1 VAAILLVLVAQQQIA
16 GVMVVAALIILG
28 REILVSGL
36 REFLAGL
43 RISVPVSRLAKWKT
57 GIQMVALGVVMVGPY
72 GPRGFYLE
80 EIGMVG
86 LALAA
91 LLTLITGY
99 DYLRAGLSYMD
110 RPKQEA

>member
-1 VAAILLVLVAQQQIA
+1 
-16 GVMVVAALIILG
+16 
-28 REILVSGL
+28 
-36 REFLAGL
+36 
-43 RISVPVSRLAKWKT
+43 
-57 GIQMVALGVVMVGPY
+57 
-72 GPRGFYLE
+72 
-80 EIGMVG
+80 MVG

>member
-1 VAAILLVLVAQQQIA
+1 MQRHAFGQ
-16 GVMVVAALIILG
+16 
-28 REILVSGL
+28 
-36 REFLAGL
+36 AGL
-43 RISVPVSRLAKWKT
+43 SGVKKAMEKRGKTLAVEASFPRNTVDIQPALAK
-57 GIQMVALGVVMVGPY
+57 IQAANPGAVVMVGPY